1 MTAIAQLELVRNE
14 KESAVDLLLETIKD
28 EKEEELFGL
37 FCTETGRGDL
47 RISSSEVA
55 LKVAEADGYVT
66 ERASIRFTSFY
77 GEELKASFSAY
88 SSNDAKI
95 SIAVGQFAELCEQVS
110 EQAIKALEAINEK
123 HKPALKALQSEAR
136 DLNRAIR
143 ELQQAEAEK
152 AKAKELEQLKSAK
165 GLSFT
170 LPEDSWKQ
178 PDLQLRFDWSVGGIT
193 NLKVLGETSTGK
205 SLKVEIT
212 REVKLWEN
220 NETVTKTQVRQETVR
235 KSNVEAFL
243 QEAKKYVTAE

>member
-14 KESAVDLLLETIKD
+14 KESAVDLLLESIKD
-28 EKEEELFGL
+28 EKEETLFALFG
-37 FCTETGRGDL
+37 TERGDL

-66 ERASIRFTSFY
+66 ERASIRFSSFY

-95 SIAVGQFAELCEQVS
+95 SIVVGQFAELCEQVS

-123 HKPALKALQSEAR
+123 HKPALVALQSEAR
-136 DLNRAIR
+136 DLSRAIR
-143 ELQQAEAEK
+143 ELQQAEDEK
-152 AKAKELEQLKSAK
+152 VKAKELEQLKSAK
-165 GLSFT
+165 GLSFD

-178 PDLQLRFDWSVGGIT
+178 PQLQLRFDWFIGGIT

-212 REVKLWEN
+212 REVKLWDN
-220 NETVTKTQVRQETVR
+220 NEVVIKTQVRQDTVR

-243 QEAKKYVTAE
+243 KEAKKYVTAE